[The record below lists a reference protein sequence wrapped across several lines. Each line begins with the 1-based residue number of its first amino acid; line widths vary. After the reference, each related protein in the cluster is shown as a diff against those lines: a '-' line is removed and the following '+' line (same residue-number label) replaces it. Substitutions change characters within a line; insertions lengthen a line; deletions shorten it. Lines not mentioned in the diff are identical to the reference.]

1 MTNHIIITG
10 TSRGLGEAI
19 AINLLRP
26 ENHLYCISR
35 SDNPKL
41 IKIAKDKSILLDY
54 YKCDL
59 NDSETI
65 EPLFDRIFD
74 KIDLT
79 QAASISLINNA
90 GVIEPVTTAGKYKS
104 ETVSRNI
111 RVNLIA
117 PILTT
122 NSFIKHT
129 ATLNAEKRIINIS
142 SGAANKAYHGW
153 GAYCASKAGLNMFSA
168 CANLE
173 QKNQKYPVKIISVA
187 PGIVD
192 TDMQAQ
198 IRSADKT
205 DFADIERFIAFK
217 KDGALTSPDQ
227 AAKEIIK
234 LLTTDNFA

>member
-19 AINLLRP
+19 ALNLLQSG
-26 ENHLYCISR
+26 NHLYCISR
-35 SDNPKL
+35 ADNPL
-41 IKIAKDKSILLDY
+41 LTQIAKDRGIPLDY
-54 YKCDL
+54 FKCDL
-59 NDSETI
+59 NDSESI
-65 EPLFDRIFD
+65 DPLFDRIFK

-104 ETVSRNI
+104 VTVSRNVH
-111 RVNLIA
+111 VNLIA

-122 NSFIKHT
+122 DSFIRRT
-129 ATLNAEKRIINIS
+129 ADLNAEKRIINIS

-153 GAYCASKAGLNMFSA
+153 GAYCASKAGIDMFSA
-168 CANLE
+168 CTNLE
-173 QKNQKYPVKIISVA
+173 QKNQKYPVKITAIA

-198 IRSADKT
+198 IRSANKN
-205 DFADIERFIAFK
+205 DFADIERFISFK
-217 KDGALTSPDQ
+217 KEGTLTPPDI

-234 LLTTDNFA
+234 LLTTDKLD